1 MINKGGHKMKKRS
14 KSIIASLIFLIGLL
28 STVAVGFTSQEDDA
42 LKGLKSVKAVFD
54 FRTGSLKG
62 AALFLDLIH
71 VTFKGK
77 DIAAVTKK
85 PEFVVVFLGPSVKL
99 ISNKREGVSPEDHK
113 MLDAIAGKISEMAK
127 DGIRLEICLFAARMF
142 KVDPA
147 TILSDIKHTENGV
160 ISLIGYQAKGF
171 SLVPVY

>member
-1 MINKGGHKMKKRS
+1 MKKRS
-14 KSIIASLIFLIGLL
+14 KSTILALIFLIGLL
-28 STVAVGFTSQEDDA
+28 STNAVGFTSQEDDA

-54 FRTGSLKG
+54 FRTGGLKST
-62 AALFLDLIH
+62 ALFLDLIH
-71 VTFKGK
+71 ETYKGK

-99 ISNKREGVSPEDHK
+99 VSNNREGVSSEDHK

-127 DGIRLEICLFAARMF
+127 DGIKFEICLFAARMF
-142 KVDPA
+142 NVDPA
-147 TILSDIKHTENGV
+147 TILSDIRHTENGV

-171 SLVPVY
+171 SLIPIY